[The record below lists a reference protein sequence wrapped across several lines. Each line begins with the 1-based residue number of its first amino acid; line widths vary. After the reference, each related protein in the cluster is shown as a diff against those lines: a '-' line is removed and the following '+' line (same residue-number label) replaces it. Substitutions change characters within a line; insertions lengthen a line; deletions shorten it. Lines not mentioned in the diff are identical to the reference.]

1 MRISSTRPLR
11 RFFRVAILKEKLSAI
26 SGIICIGF
34 REHVNE
40 VKNEL
45 VATLQ
50 KVDFD
55 IQLINL
61 MSDVRAKADGKT

>member
-1 MRISSTRPLR
+1 MSFTQPPS

-34 REHVNE
+34 REHVSE

-61 MSDVRAKADGKT
+61 MSDFRAKVNGKT